1 MSTPVVVPTAQLQ
14 AQPQSAQPQ
23 STRAKPIK
31 PQNTQAKP
39 AEPQAQPTQAQPTQ
53 AQPGLGSPAAG
64 IDPGAYPD
72 AIQPLAPVVGA
83 ELTTPLAAGGDLRY
97 ANLDYA
103 ASAPALVEVADHLNE
118 VLPYYASVHRGA
130 GYASQVST
138 SVYENARGTVR
149 EFLGARPDDEVVFT
163 RNTTD
168 ALNLL
173 AGCIPGTGDVLY
185 LDIEHHANLL
195 PWQARPHRSVV
206 AARTLAETLERV
218 RAWLKAGEISLVAV
232 TGASNITGE
241 ILPIAELAQLAHE
254 HGARIAVD
262 AAQLA
267 PHRRID
273 VASAD
278 IDYLAFSG
286 HKLYAPFGAGVLVG
300 RADWLDRGKPHLA
313 GGGAVRE
320 VRLDSVVWA
329 DGPAR
334 HEAGSPNVLG
344 AATLAKAAQVISG
357 LDEGAWHRHEQQL
370 RDALVAGLS
379 EVEGVTVHRL
389 FEDSDLGAG
398 PASRGSVGI
407 VNFSIAGHDAGL
419 TAAYLSAEH
428 GVGLR
433 DGRFCAHPAL
443 RRLGLPSG
451 SLRASF
457 GLGSRLE
464 DVERLVGGVRDLVEH
479 GVRLDYT
486 VDAGR
491 WVPTHDARPFPAW
504 APNTPGTAGAAPCTA
519 ED

>member
-1 MSTPVVVPTAQLQ
+1 MSTPVVVPSFPTHTSQATA
-14 AQPQSAQPQ
+14 
-23 STRAKPIK
+23 
-31 PQNTQAKP
+31 
-39 AEPQAQPTQAQPTQ
+39 PQA
-53 AQPGLGSPAAG
+53 PGR
-64 IDPGAYPD
+64 GAYPD
-72 AIQPLAPVVGA
+72 AVHPLAPVVGA
-83 ELTTPLAAGGDLRY
+83 ELQTPLAAGGQVRY

-103 ASAPALVEVADHLNE
+103 ASAPALAEVADYLSE
-118 VLPYYASVHRGA
+118 ILPYYASVHRGA

-138 SVYENARGTVR
+138 SLYENARGTVR
-149 EFLGARPDDEVVFT
+149 DFLGARPDDEVIFT

-168 ALNLL
+168 SLNLL
-173 AGCIPGTGDVLY
+173 AGCIPGSGDVLY

-218 RAWLKAGEISLVAV
+218 RAWLKAGEISLLAV

-241 ILPIAELAQLAHE
+241 ILPIAELAGLAHE

-273 VASAD
+273 IAGAD

-286 HKLYAPFGAGVLVG
+286 HKLYAPFGTGVLVG
-300 RADWLDRGKPHLA
+300 RRDWLDAGQPYLA

-320 VRLDSVVWA
+320 VRLDSVAWA
-329 DGPAR
+329 DGTAR

-344 AATLAKAAQVISG
+344 AATLAKAAQTIAG
-357 LDEGAWHRHEQQL
+357 LDEAAWHRHEQQL
-370 RDALVAGLS
+370 RSALVAGLG
-379 EVEGVTVHRL
+379 EIDGVTVHRL
-389 FEDSDLGAG
+389 FEDSDPGAS
-398 PASRGSVGI
+398 PASQGSVGI
-407 VNFSIAGHDAGL
+407 VNFSVAGHDAGL
-419 TAAYLSAEH
+419 AAAYLSAEH

-443 RRLGLPSG
+443 RRLGLASG

-464 DVERLVGGVRDLVEH
+464 DVERLVTGVRELVEH
-479 GVRLDYT
+479 GVRLDYR

-491 WVPTHDARPFPAW
+491 WVPANDARPFPGW
-504 APNTPGTAGAAPCTA
+504 APNTPGTAGAAPCAA